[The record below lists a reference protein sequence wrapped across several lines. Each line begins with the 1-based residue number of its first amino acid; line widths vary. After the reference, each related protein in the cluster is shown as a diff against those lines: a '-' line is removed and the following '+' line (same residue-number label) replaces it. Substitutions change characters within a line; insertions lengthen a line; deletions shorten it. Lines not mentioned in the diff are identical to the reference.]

1 MSVVIVVVVVIV
13 TSIQPTASCVLARHA
28 ISSFQF
34 SLGLLQLE
42 AIIYFQW
49 VCKTPMSARLPYQ
62 SKNHS
67 RAPVHQKVRSTD
79 HINWML
85 HTHTRLK
92 ALCPG
97 LPGSARTRKIKS
109 IRILL
114 KQQTVSGSGISW
126 AICKSAPHSRQITMP
141 APHHS
146 LFIGWMPFLLPNQ
159 QRQRTEGVFNW
170 RLQVYKMK
178 WR

>member
-1 MSVVIVVVVVIV
+1 MIKHVIARCRLFAYGSSWCRCHPKTLSSLASFKSRRFYLSGTGLPTVVLENRPLNECSNSSSCCYSDIH
-13 TSIQPTASCVLARHA
+13 PAFCVLARHA
-28 ISSFQF
+28 ISSLQF

-85 HTHTRLK
+85 HTHTRLE

-97 LPGSARTRKIKS
+97 LPGSARTRKIKP
-109 IRILL
+109 IWILL
-114 KQQTVSGSGISW
+114 KQ
-126 AICKSAPHSRQITMP
+126 
-141 APHHS
+141 
-146 LFIGWMPFLLPNQ
+146 
-159 QRQRTEGVFNW
+159 
-170 RLQVYKMK
+170 
-178 WR
+178 